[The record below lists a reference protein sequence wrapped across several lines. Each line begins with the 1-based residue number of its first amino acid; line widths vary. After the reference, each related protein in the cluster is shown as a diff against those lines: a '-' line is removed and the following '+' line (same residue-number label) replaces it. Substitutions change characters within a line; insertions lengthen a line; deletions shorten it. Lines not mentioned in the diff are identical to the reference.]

1 MYEDLIYLVSCTANG
16 EKPDA
21 KRCAGMDPATV
32 FEQSRRHSL
41 TVMAAAALEQTMPLP
56 SFFTEEKYKVIRR
69 FSLYQVER
77 TQILN
82 ELEQNQ
88 IWYLPLKGIV
98 MANDY
103 PKKSMRQMSD
113 NDILYDAGRQDEV
126 KSIMERLGYT
136 RVLTNINHHDV
147 YQKGDF
153 LDFEMH
159 QTLLEEDDLPALFA
173 YYRHIKERLIPDDGS
188 RYGYHMSQEDFY
200 VFMICHAYKHYISCG
215 TGLRFLLDVYI
226 YRQKHGHELDW
237 QSIREELSKL
247 HLLDYEEQISELS
260 GKVFTRQAL
269 SPDEQ
274 RELELYTSSNTHGT
288 LNNLM
293 SRQLGNDDSPA
304 AKQQYALKRIF
315 PTGKEL
321 KKSHP
326 VVARYKFL
334 YPFLVIYRPVKGVIK
349 HRKMMFG
356 EIRRLKNFHAK
367 KDASPER
374 KETT

>member
-21 KRCAGMDPATV
+21 KRCAGMDPAIV

-173 YYRHIKERLIPDDGS
+173 YYRWIKERLIPDDGS

-215 TGLRFLLDVYI
+215 TGLRSLLDVYI

-237 QSIREELSKL
+237 QSICEELSKL
-247 HLLDYEEQISELS
+247 PVRLC
-260 GKVFTRQAL
+260 R
-269 SPDEQ
+269 P
-274 RELELYTSSNTHGT
+274 TSSVSWSYT
-288 LNNLM
+288 LH
-293 SRQLGNDDSPA
+293 QT
-304 AKQQYALKRIF
+304 
-315 PTGKEL
+315 PT
-321 KKSHP
+321 
-326 VVARYKFL
+326 AR
-334 YPFLVIYRPVKGVIK
+334 
-349 HRKMMFG
+349 
-356 EIRRLKNFHAK
+356 
-367 KDASPER
+367 
-374 KETT
+374 